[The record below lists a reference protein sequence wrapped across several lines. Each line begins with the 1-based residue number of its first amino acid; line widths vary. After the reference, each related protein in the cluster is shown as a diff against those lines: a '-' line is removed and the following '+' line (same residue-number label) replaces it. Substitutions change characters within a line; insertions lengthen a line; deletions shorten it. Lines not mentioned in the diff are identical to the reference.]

1 MQPDAIVPIPF
12 RTARPTLRPVETRPK
27 YDLLLRGGTVIDPAQ
42 GLHGTRD
49 VGISGNRVA
58 EISDEIFEEEA
69 ENVIDVSGKL
79 VTPGLI
85 DLHVHIWW
93 GVSHYGI
100 EPDPHC
106 VARGVTTAFD
116 AGSAGADTF
125 PGLKKYVIDVSVTEI
140 RAFLHIS
147 SQGMLS
153 QEIGEM
159 TDLRYADVK
168 KAIDTCETF
177 RKEIVGVKIRMTKN
191 LVGENGKE
199 GLKRAREVSDATGLP
214 LMVHPNA
221 SPLSFA
227 DMLKELRSGDIVTHC
242 FHRSDTGILD
252 GGGSLR
258 PEARNAAEDGVL
270 FDVGHGKG
278 SFDFEVADAA
288 IGQNF
293 KPGTISSDLHRY
305 NVGGPVHDLITTV
318 SKFLHLG
325 LSLDEC
331 IEKVTAAPARAMG
344 MLGEIG
350 TLRPGARADVAIL
363 ERSPSRFEMT
373 DTHNATRTVDGR
385 LNVVSTIRN
394 GRLYA
399 PSAFDYAR

>member
-1 MQPDAIVPIPF
+1 M
-12 RTARPTLRPVETRPK
+12 ETKPK

-42 GLHGTRD
+42 GLHEVRD
-49 VGISGNRVA
+49 VGISGGRIA

-100 EPDPHC
+100 EPDPYC

-140 RAFLHIS
+140 KAFLHIS

-153 QEIGEM
+153 QEIGEL

-168 KAIDTCETF
+168 RAIAMCEAN
-177 RKEIVGVKIRMTKN
+177 RKDIVGVKIRMTTN

-199 GLKRAREVSDATGLP
+199 GLKRAREVSEATGLP
-214 LMVHPNA
+214 LMIHPNA
-221 SPLSFA
+221 SPLTFS
-227 DMLKELRSGDIVTHC
+227 DMLNELRSGDIVTHC

-252 GGGSLR
+252 SEGSLR
-258 PEARNAAEDGVL
+258 KEARKAAEDGIL

-278 SFDFEVADAA
+278 SFDFKVAEAA
-288 IGQNF
+288 IAQNF
-293 KPGTISSDLHRY
+293 KPGTISSDLHKY
-305 NVGGPVHDLITTV
+305 NVDGPVYDLVTTV
-318 SKFLHLG
+318 SKFHHLG

-331 IEKVTAAPARAMG
+331 LERVTAAPARAMG

-350 TLRPGARADVAIL
+350 TLQPGARADIAVL
-363 ERSPSRFEMT
+363 ELKQGRFEMT
-373 DTHNATRTVDGR
+373 DTHNVTRTVDTE
-385 LNVVSTIRN
+385 LATVSTIKG

-399 PSAFDYAR
+399 PSAFDH